1 MLNNKQRPLAQ
12 ICPQN
17 GADQHRDTVLHMTK
31 EIKKKNTI
39 MSLNAVY
46 FQ

>member
-31 EIKKKNTI
+31 EKKKYII

-46 FQ
+46 FK